1 MNIQVLFF
9 VLVIAQVNCD
19 CSMKNPCS
27 PLKGLQFNKFNNYRV
42 EFISYRCRGKSKS
55 DFFLLLKIFFI
66 KKKNQVFFGH

>member
-27 PLKGLQFNKFNNYRV
+27 PLEGLQFIKLYYV
-42 EFISYRCRGKSKS
+42 EYFFFIKSKS
-55 DFFLLLKIFFI
+55 DAF
-66 KKKNQVFFGH
+66 